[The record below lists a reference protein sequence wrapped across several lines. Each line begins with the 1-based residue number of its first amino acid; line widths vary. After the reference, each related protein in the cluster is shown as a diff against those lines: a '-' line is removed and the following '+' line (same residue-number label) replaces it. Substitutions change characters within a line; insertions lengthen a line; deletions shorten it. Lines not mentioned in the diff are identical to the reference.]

1 MKLLAV
7 VGARPNYVKMAPLVR
22 ALLETDG
29 VAVDVANTGQ
39 HYDHVLAGAFIE
51 QLSLPEPRYAF
62 GVGSGSHA
70 QQTAAVLT
78 ATEDVLAAEPYDG
91 IVVAG
96 DVNSTMAAALAA
108 AKLHVPI
115 VHLESGL
122 RSGDWAMPEEV
133 NRVVTDRISD
143 VLLSPSADAVEH
155 LAREGIAPER
165 VELVGNTMIDSLLA
179 MLPAA
184 RDVGAAAQHGL
195 PEGGYVLVTLHR
207 PSLVDDPARLA
218 ETIAVLEE
226 IAADLP
232 VVFPVHPRTRSRI
245 TTPVSRVTLL
255 EPVDYLSFL
264 GLEAS
269 ARLVLTD
276 SGGIQEETSVLGIRC
291 LTFRT
296 TTERPITIEL
306 GTNTLVPGEPADL
319 LAAARAALAEP
330 PSQPAGIPLWDG
342 HAGPRAAAAIVE
354 HLSR

>member
-1 MKLLAV
+1 LKLLAV

-22 ALLETDG
+22 ALLEREG

-51 QLSLPEPRYAF
+51 QLSMPEPRYAF
-62 GVGSGSHA
+62 GVGAGSHA
-70 QQTAAVLT
+70 HQTAAVLT
-78 ATEDVLAAEPYDG
+78 ATEDVLVAEPYDG

-115 VHLESGL
+115 VHLEAGL
-122 RSGDWAMPEEV
+122 RSGDWDMPEEI

-143 VLLSPSADAVEH
+143 VLLSPSPDGVEH
-155 LAREGIAPER
+155 LLREGIARER
-165 VELVGNTMIDSLLA
+165 IELIGNTMIDSLLA

-184 RDVGAAAQHGL
+184 RETAAASGLGL

-207 PSLVDDPARLA
+207 PSLVDDPTRLA
-218 ETIAVLEE
+218 ETLAVLDE
-226 IAADLP
+226 IATDLP
-232 VVFPVHPRTRSRI
+232 VVFPVHPRTRAQI
-245 TTPVSRVTLL
+245 TSPVERVQLL
-255 EPVDYLSFL
+255 EPVDYLTFL

-296 TTERPITIEL
+296 TTERPITIEQ

-330 PSQPAGIPLWDG
+330 PSEPADIPLWDG
-342 HAGPRAAAAIVE
+342 QAGPRAAAAIVA
-354 HLSR
+354 HLER

>member
-1 MKLLAV
+1 VKLLAV

-39 HYDHVLAGAFIE
+39 HYDHVLAGSFIE
-51 QLSLPEPRYAF
+51 QLAMPEPRYAF

-70 QQTAAVLT
+70 HQTAAVLT
-78 ATEDVLAAEPYDG
+78 ATEDVLAAERYDG
-91 IVVAG
+91 VIVAG

-122 RSGDWAMPEEV
+122 RSGDWTMPEEV

-143 VLLSPSADAVEH
+143 LLLSPSPDAVEH
-155 LAREGIAPER
+155 LRDEGIAADR
-165 VELVGNTMIDSLLA
+165 IELVGNTMIDSLLA
-179 MLPAA
+179 MLPGA
-184 RDVGAAAQHGL
+184 RATNAAQGLGL

-207 PSLVDDPARLA
+207 PALVDDPARLA
-218 ETIAVLEE
+218 ATLEVLDE

-232 VVFPVHPRTRSRI
+232 VAFPVHPRTRSRI
-245 TTPVSRVTLL
+245 TVPLSRVTLL
-255 EPVDYLSFL
+255 DPVDYLTFL

-269 ARLVLTD
+269 ARLVVTD

-296 TTERPITIEL
+296 TTERPITIEQ
-306 GTNTLVPGEPADL
+306 GTNTLVPGDPADL
-319 LAAARAALAEP
+319 LAAARDALAEP
-330 PSQPAGIPLWDG
+330 PAAPASIPLWDG
-342 HAGPRAAAAIVE
+342 QAGPRAAAAIVQRI
-354 HLSR
+354 SR